1 MSFIGYRR
9 QLNLK
14 LEFVNATNWQKIFLG
29 KQSKL
34 PGALE
39 ETTGTISALENS
51 QLAEMVPTSVE
62 EQDDSSEHLVTRES
76 AVVRVHHL
84 PLSAMPVGMRMLN

>member
-29 KQSKL
+29 KWSKL

-39 ETTGTISALENS
+39 EATGMISALENS
-51 QLAEMVPTSVE
+51 KLVGTVPISTE
-62 EQDDSSEHLVTRES
+62 EQGDSSEHLVTQES
-76 AVVRVHHL
+76 AVVRVRHL
-84 PLSAMPVGMRMLN
+84 PLSAMPVSIRMLN

>member
-29 KQSKL
+29 KRSKL

-39 ETTGTISALENS
+39 ETTGMISALENS
-51 QLAEMVPTSVE
+51 KLVGMVSISTE
-62 EQDDSSEHLVTRES
+62 EQGGSLEHLVTRGS
-76 AVVRVHHL
+76 AVVRVRHL
-84 PLSAMPVGMRMLN
+84 PLSAMPVGTRMLN